1 MTSQTKI
8 TNYGV
13 RSSVTARQADATPSS
28 VPRLIGSSPKATG
41 RQTKPSWG
49 PRRRRGKVTG
59 QTEKPLVVMQWNA
72 EGVFHKEDELQHLLL
87 NKDIDICCI
96 QETHLKEGKNF
107 KIRGYQK
114 PFRLDRPDRHKGG
127 VLTLVRNNLHAIE
140 VSTHLDGAEY
150 QYLKVRSKSKEVNL
164 VNYYCPNDRP
174 LSLSSIDVPLSS
186 FLMVGDFNSHSQSWG
201 YDHADARGEELEDW
215 QDDNHLILVNDVD
228 DPPTF
233 FHRGWRKCS
242 TPDLAFCSED
252 IHRGIKREVGTQL
265 GGSDHKPVFITMESN
280 VIPIDSPQPRWN
292 YKKAMWSLFS
302 IRANELTKD
311 IRVQGRNENTVVKE
325 WTQGILKAAKE
336 TIPRGARRDY
346 KPFWSDELQVLE
358 DDLNEAREK
367 AEKDASE
374 ASTIQLQQA
383 KAKFLKTKLE
393 AKRKSWREKT
403 SSLNLEKDGKALWKL
418 TKSLNEEDSRGST
431 ITLDE
436 GGILFGKQA
445 ADCFAKTYAKASDLK
460 VDVEQ
465 RRKARCEQ
473 QRRVRNEKKNEG
485 MTLPLSL
492 QELNTAIKKLK
503 KKKSPGPD
511 GITNEM
517 IIHLDTTARL
527 KLLEIFN
534 LSWEEGR
541 VPQMWKEA
549 IMIPIHKKGKDKTKS
564 SSYRPISL
572 TSCVVKTMERIV
584 NRRLMFHLETGK
596 NISEEQAGFRQ
607 FRSTEDQV
615 TYLSQEIEDAFQEK
629 KVLFA
634 TWIDLQKAFDKVWT
648 DGLLVKAQRCGV
660 GGRMYKWITSFLH
673 NRKARV
679 TVDGKLSRKF
689 LLQHG
694 VPQGGVISP
703 TLFLIFIDDLI
714 KKLPK
719 GIKAAL
725 YADDLV
731 MWCAEEYATTAT
743 YRMQEAVNVLAAW
756 AKRWNVSINKDKS
769 STTLF
774 TLTKQQAGKIKLGDY
789 PLKEDDEPTYLGV
802 TFDKRQTWK
811 PHLQE
816 AETRARRKLA
826 LMRKLAGSTWGADE
840 RTLRTVYEGAV
851 RPHLEYG
858 SAAWSSASKSTLQ
871 SVDKVQNQALRLIT
885 GAMKTTPISAM
896 EKVTGVQ
903 PLQDR
908 RNMKT
913 LLQAEKFKC
922 QLNHPMKAKV
932 EGCTHNRIK
941 RESFV
946 HQVKKLEK
954 EHLSQLPKQTIPP
967 VLYHSPPWEE
977 TSIAKMTICTKI
989 PHLSSSGTVA
999 DSIRCNEARAHCEDM
1014 YPQESWTQAYTDGSA
1029 TKAVADGGAGIYILY
1044 PDGTVATESVP
1055 TGTHCSNYKAEVQAL
1070 LTASRM
1076 VKNTSRREC
1085 KQVVFLTDAL
1095 SVLEALN
1102 SGGEPELADSL
1113 KSLTETHR
1121 VALQWIPAHCGI
1133 PGNEAADRLAKEGA
1147 KKIQIEEDLGYL
1159 EKRTIIKSNFRKS
1172 PEGDDY
1178 HALTRD
1184 EQVVLLRLRTGH
1196 NRLNYHMCR
1205 KLKLAPSTACECQQ
1219 GDQTTEHILQ
1229 SCPKLSILRESIW
1242 TDATPLQTKLY
1253 GERME
1258 LERTARFIRLAKIK
1272 I

>member
-1 MTSQTKI
+1 MSGNEFGSGKKNI
-8 TNYGV
+8 LSKFFPVFSRFEKNRGGGGIF
-13 RSSVTARQADATPSS
+13 TP
-28 VPRLIGSSPKATG
+28 
-41 RQTKPSWG
+41 
-49 PRRRRGKVTG
+49 
-59 QTEKPLVVMQWNA
+59 PLVN
-72 EGVFHKEDELQHLLL
+72 GGL

-492 QELNTAIKKLK
+492 QELNTAIKK

-774 TLTKQQAGKIKLGDY
+774 TLTKQQPGKIKLGDY

-946 HQVKKLEK
+946 HQAKKLEK

>member
-1 MTSQTKI
+1 M
-8 TNYGV
+8 
-13 RSSVTARQADATPSS
+13 TARQADATPSS

-96 QETHLKEGKNF
+96 QETHLKEGEKF

-174 LSLSSIDVPLSS
+174 LSLNSIDVQPGG

-896 EKVTGVQ
+896 EKVTGIQ

-946 HQVKKLEK
+946 HQAKKLEK

>member
-1 MTSQTKI
+1 M
-8 TNYGV
+8 
-13 RSSVTARQADATPSS
+13 
-28 VPRLIGSSPKATG
+28 
-41 RQTKPSWG
+41 
-49 PRRRRGKVTG
+49 
-59 QTEKPLVVMQWNA
+59 
-72 EGVFHKEDELQHLLL
+72 
-87 NKDIDICCI
+87 
-96 QETHLKEGKNF
+96 
-107 KIRGYQK
+107 
-114 PFRLDRPDRHKGG
+114 
-127 VLTLVRNNLHAIE
+127 LTLVRNNLHAIE

>member
-1 MTSQTKI
+1 M
-8 TNYGV
+8 
-13 RSSVTARQADATPSS
+13 
-28 VPRLIGSSPKATG
+28 
-41 RQTKPSWG
+41 
-49 PRRRRGKVTG
+49 
-59 QTEKPLVVMQWNA
+59 
-72 EGVFHKEDELQHLLL
+72 
-87 NKDIDICCI
+87 
-96 QETHLKEGKNF
+96 
-107 KIRGYQK
+107 
-114 PFRLDRPDRHKGG
+114 
-127 VLTLVRNNLHAIE
+127 
-140 VSTHLDGAEY
+140 
-150 QYLKVRSKSKEVNL
+150 
-164 VNYYCPNDRP
+164 
-174 LSLSSIDVPLSS
+174 DVPLSS

-714 KKLPK
+714 KKLPN

-774 TLTKQQAGKIKLGDY
+774 TLTKQQPGKIKLGDY

-946 HQVKKLEK
+946 HQAKKLEK

-1258 LERTARFIRLAKIK
+1258 LERTARFIRLAKMK

>member
-1 MTSQTKI
+1 
-8 TNYGV
+8 
-13 RSSVTARQADATPSS
+13 
-28 VPRLIGSSPKATG
+28 
-41 RQTKPSWG
+41 
-49 PRRRRGKVTG
+49 
-59 QTEKPLVVMQWNA
+59 
-72 EGVFHKEDELQHLLL
+72 
-87 NKDIDICCI
+87 
-96 QETHLKEGKNF
+96 
-107 KIRGYQK
+107 
-114 PFRLDRPDRHKGG
+114 
-127 VLTLVRNNLHAIE
+127 
-140 VSTHLDGAEY
+140 
-150 QYLKVRSKSKEVNL
+150 
-164 VNYYCPNDRP
+164 
-174 LSLSSIDVPLSS
+174 
-186 FLMVGDFNSHSQSWG
+186 
-201 YDHADARGEELEDW
+201 
-215 QDDNHLILVNDVD
+215 
-228 DPPTF
+228 
-233 FHRGWRKCS
+233 
-242 TPDLAFCSED
+242 
-252 IHRGIKREVGTQL
+252 
-265 GGSDHKPVFITMESN
+265 
-280 VIPIDSPQPRWN
+280 
-292 YKKAMWSLFS
+292 
-302 IRANELTKD
+302 
-311 IRVQGRNENTVVKE
+311 
-325 WTQGILKAAKE
+325 
-336 TIPRGARRDY
+336 
-346 KPFWSDELQVLE
+346 
-358 DDLNEAREK
+358 
-367 AEKDASE
+367 
-374 ASTIQLQQA
+374 
-383 KAKFLKTKLE
+383 
-393 AKRKSWREKT
+393 
-403 SSLNLEKDGKALWKL
+403 
-418 TKSLNEEDSRGST
+418 
-431 ITLDE
+431 
-436 GGILFGKQA
+436 
-445 ADCFAKTYAKASDLK
+445 
-460 VDVEQ
+460 
-465 RRKARCEQ
+465 
-473 QRRVRNEKKNEG
+473 
-485 MTLPLSL
+485 
-492 QELNTAIKKLK
+492 
-503 KKKSPGPD
+503 
-511 GITNEM
+511 M
-517 IIHLDTTARL
+517 IIHL

-946 HQVKKLEK
+946 HQAKKLEK

>member
-358 DDLNEAREK
+358 DDLNEAR
-367 AEKDASE
+367 EKDASE

-946 HQVKKLEK
+946 HQVKKLER

>member
-403 SSLNLEKDGKALWKL
+403 SSLHLEKDSKALWK
-418 TKSLNEEDSRGST
+418 LNEEDSRGST

-492 QELNTAIKKLK
+492 QELNTAINKLK

-660 GGRMYKWITSFLH
+660 GGRMYKWLTSFLH

-679 TVDGKLSRKF
+679 TVDGKLSKKF

-946 HQVKKLEK
+946 HQAKKLEK

-1258 LERTARFIRLAKIK
+1258 LERTARLYCQEYVNPLS
-1272 I
+1272 

>member
-201 YDHADARGEELEDW
+201 YDHADARGEEDW

-774 TLTKQQAGKIKLGDY
+774 TLTKQQPGKIKLGDY

-946 HQVKKLEK
+946 HQAKKLEK

>member
-1 MTSQTKI
+1 M
-8 TNYGV
+8 
-13 RSSVTARQADATPSS
+13 
-28 VPRLIGSSPKATG
+28 
-41 RQTKPSWG
+41 
-49 PRRRRGKVTG
+49 
-59 QTEKPLVVMQWNA
+59 
-72 EGVFHKEDELQHLLL
+72 
-87 NKDIDICCI
+87 
-96 QETHLKEGKNF
+96 
-107 KIRGYQK
+107 
-114 PFRLDRPDRHKGG
+114 
-127 VLTLVRNNLHAIE
+127 
-140 VSTHLDGAEY
+140 
-150 QYLKVRSKSKEVNL
+150 
-164 VNYYCPNDRP
+164 
-174 LSLSSIDVPLSS
+174 DVPLSS

-714 KKLPK
+714 KKLPN

-774 TLTKQQAGKIKLGDY
+774 TLTKQQPGKIKLGDY

-946 HQVKKLEK
+946 HQAKKLEK

>member
-1 MTSQTKI
+1 
-8 TNYGV
+8 
-13 RSSVTARQADATPSS
+13 
-28 VPRLIGSSPKATG
+28 
-41 RQTKPSWG
+41 
-49 PRRRRGKVTG
+49 
-59 QTEKPLVVMQWNA
+59 
-72 EGVFHKEDELQHLLL
+72 
-87 NKDIDICCI
+87 
-96 QETHLKEGKNF
+96 
-107 KIRGYQK
+107 
-114 PFRLDRPDRHKGG
+114 
-127 VLTLVRNNLHAIE
+127 
-140 VSTHLDGAEY
+140 
-150 QYLKVRSKSKEVNL
+150 
-164 VNYYCPNDRP
+164 
-174 LSLSSIDVPLSS
+174 
-186 FLMVGDFNSHSQSWG
+186 MVGDFNSHSQSWG

-774 TLTKQQAGKIKLGDY
+774 TLTKQQPGKIKLGDY

-946 HQVKKLEK
+946 HQVKKLER